1 MPIANTASITDAV
14 KEFQDL
20 DRPLAA
26 QTAGIAEGGR
36 AHGAGTGRQ
45 MFVQLRFSGQSAHQ
59 LRQLGQ
65 RRLVIKQVVHHLAD
79 LPCLGKFT

>member
-26 QTAGIAEGGR
+26 QATGVAEGGR

-45 MFVQLRFSGQSAHQ
+45 MLVQLRFFGQTAYQ

-65 RRLVIKQVVHHLAD
+65 RRLVIEPVSYTHLT
-79 LPCLGKFT
+79 LPTKA